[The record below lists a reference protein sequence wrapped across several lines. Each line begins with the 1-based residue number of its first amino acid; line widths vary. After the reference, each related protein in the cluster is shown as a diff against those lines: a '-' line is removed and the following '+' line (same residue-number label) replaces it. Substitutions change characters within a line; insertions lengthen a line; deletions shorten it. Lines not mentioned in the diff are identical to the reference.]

1 MKKFLEVLVDDNGA
15 YHFSTEESFITEEAF
30 AAETDLAQ
38 VAHMK
43 EYDNRLRQMIHDVTE
58 FMWRTKDQN
67 VCQAIR
73 MVSMAE
79 ILGCAQP
86 YARAE
91 EFWDLMMFHT
101 IPQFEHFAA
110 AIKKPYGFDESSVS
124 RPWGIGPQFSG
135 PQFGDPQS
143 SCPQSIGLQPG
154 APQPSGTQLDGPQ
167 FSESRFGGPDVLTFP
182 IPQPF
187 GKRSN

>member
-30 AAETDLAQ
+30 AAETDLAK

-43 EYDNRLRQMIHDVTE
+43 EYDNRLRQMIRDVTE

-86 YARAE
+86 YERAE

-124 RPWGIGPQFSG
+124 RPWGIGPQF
-135 PQFGDPQS
+135 GDPQS
-143 SCPQSIGLQPG
+143 SCPQST
-154 APQPSGTQLDGPQ
+154 APQPSGTRLDGPQ

>member
-30 AAETDLAQ
+30 AAETDLAK

-86 YARAE
+86 YERAE

-110 AIKKPYGFDESSVS
+110 AIKKQYGFDESSVS
-124 RPWGIGPQFSG
+124 RPWGIG

-143 SCPQSIGLQPG
+143 SCPQSIGLQPT

>member
-101 IPQFEHFAA
+101 IPQFEHFVA
-110 AIKKPYGFDESSVS
+110 AIKKPYGFDESAVS
-124 RPWGIGPQFSG
+124 RPWGIG

-154 APQPSGTQLDGPQ
+154 DPQPSGTQLDGPQ